1 MFAQPPEFSGPPEF
15 AGPPKIAGSP
25 TFVGPLV
32 DAITEAERLV
42 REAPHIE
49 SEADLLEG
57 LQYLAGCVS
66 GCTHLAFDYERDHP
80 FLQSGTGPFT
90 KMGLDN
96 PDTLYFGTRV
106 LAGKDYVVTG
116 RRGTTTDLS
125 FQLLGGD
132 YTDDNV
138 PDSETAFDDR
148 NLDIGSDGCYTWR
161 FTPKRNAQ
169 LVIREVYNDWSAQRG
184 TVNISRVDTAGTAP
198 GPLSR
203 ELLEKRYASAG
214 KQLVQRVKTWLQFPQ
229 WFYMN
234 IPVNTMVAPRLTPG
248 GLATQYS
255 SAGHFELAPDQALII
270 TVPATDAPYLGF
282 QLGSMWYIS
291 LDYINHQTSLNG
303 VQAQEDPD
311 GKIRIVVSDG
321 DPGVTNWVETLG
333 HGKGFLQFRWQRVSR
348 PLTVAD
354 GPQVEVVD
362 LGRVPDRLPY
372 FSGNAISEADW
383 RDRIALRQ
391 RQIADRMVG

>member
-1 MFAQPPEFSGPPEF
+1 MYAQPLLDS
-15 AGPPKIAGSP
+15 IA
-25 TFVGPLV
+25 
-32 DAITEAERLV
+32 EAEQLV
-42 REAPHIE
+42 REAPFIE
-49 SEADLLEG
+49 TEADLLEG
-57 LQYLAGCVS
+57 LQYLAG
-66 GCTHLAFDYERDHP
+66 GIAHCTHIAFDYDRDHP

-106 LAGKDYVVTG
+106 QAGHEYVVTG
-116 RRGTTTDLS
+116 VRGSTTDLS

-132 YTDDNV
+132 YTDSEV

-148 NLDIGSDGCYTWR
+148 RLNIAADGSFEWR
-161 FTPKRNAQ
+161 FTPKINAQ

-184 TVNISRVDTAGTAP
+184 SIAIARTDTAGTAP
-198 GPLSR
+198 PALTR
-203 ELLEKRYASAG
+203 ELVEKRFATAG

-255 SAGHFELAPDQALII
+255 SAGHFDLTPDQALVL
-270 TVPATDAPYLGF
+270 TLPVSDAPYLGF

-303 VQAQEDPD
+303 TQAQADPD
-311 GKIRIVVSDG
+311 GKIRIVVG
-321 DPGVTNWVETLG
+321 ERNPGVTNWVETLG
-333 HGKGFLQFRWQRVSR
+333 HRTGFLQFRWQRVSR
-348 PLTVAD
+348 ELTATD
-354 GPQVEVVD
+354 GPTVELVD
-362 LGRVPDRLPY
+362 AADVQAHLPY
-372 FSGNAISEADW
+372 YEHNRISEQDW
-383 RDRIALRQ
+383 RARIALRQ
-391 RQIADRMVG
+391 LQIQNRMVG